1 MRILFLSKLRI
12 SDSKISKLINVN
24 ISDSIFVFDKIK
36 ENELDPLDFEDISN
50 TVDTIS
56 ITNNSKYYDTYSTDD
71 NSTRHIILKIN
82 DNVEFTEIFS
92 TTYFENLTL
101 ENGDYFALET
111 ENEEYILLEE

>member
-1 MRILFLSKLRI
+1 MKVLNVDFNPMNNEAIVI
-12 SDSKISKLINVN
+12 INCNEAHIKVMA
-24 ISDSIFVFDKIK
+24 KIK

-71 NSTRHIILKIN
+71 NSTRHIILKSN